1 MIFYASIRREL
12 AQSFTATLIVLLT
25 IVMTM
30 MLIRTLGLASK
41 GSVSPQDI
49 FLIMAYL
56 TMSFLPIIL
65 TLSLFLSV
73 TSTLSRLYKDS
84 EMAIWFS
91 SGQGVLDFVRPIL
104 RFSWPMLFAIALLG
118 LFAWPWANT
127 QVDILRQ
134 QYEQRG
140 DLDRIAPG
148 EFQQNKNGKRVFFV
162 DSSSSSSAGGNIFIY
177 ARGNDE
183 DAVTTAGGGHVERR
197 GEDGAYLVLEQGQ
210 NVSQKP
216 ETGEYSISR
225 FASYSTHVRDTQALV
240 GKVTPSKN
248 MASQDLMGSA
258 TGRGELSWRA
268 GLALCAFNFLLI
280 GLALAKGNNRSGK
293 SGSMILALLSFAVY
307 YNLLNLG
314 QNWIASGK
322 LGLLSWMLLLHGGVF
337 SLALVFLLK
346 KHYNLALRD
355 VFKKAS

>member
-56 TMSFLPIIL
+56 TMSYLPIIL

-104 RFSWPMLFAIALLG
+104 RFSWPMLLAIALLG
-118 LFAWPWANT
+118 FFAWPWANT
-127 QVDILRQ
+127 QIDSLRQ

-148 EFQQNKNGKRVFFV
+148 EFQQNKSGKRVFFV
-162 DSSSSSSAGGNIFIY
+162 DSSSSSSEGGNIFIY
-177 ARGNDE
+177 AKGNE
-183 DAVTTAGGGHVERR
+183 KDAVTTAGGGHVERR
-197 GEDGAYLVLEQGQ
+197 EGGAYLVLEQGQ
-210 NVSQKP
+210 NVTQQEK
-216 ETGEYSISR
+216 TGEYSISR
-225 FASYSTHVRDTQALV
+225 FASYSTHVRDAQALTAR
-240 GKVTPSKN
+240 VTPSKN
-248 MASQDLMGSA
+248 LASQDLLSSA
-258 TGRGELSWRA
+258 AGRGELSWRA

-337 SLALVFLLK
+337 ALALVFLLK

>member
-30 MLIRTLGLASK
+30 MLIRTLSLASR

-56 TMSFLPIIL
+56 TMSYLPIIL

-73 TSTLSRLYKDS
+73 TNTLSRLYQDS

-104 RFSWPMLFAIALLG
+104 RFSWPMLLAIAILG

-127 QVDILRQ
+127 QIDSLRQ

-140 DLDRIAPG
+140 DLERIAPG
-148 EFQQNKNGKRVFFV
+148 EFQQNKSGKRVFFV
-162 DSSSSSSAGGNIFIY
+162 DSNSSSSEGGNIFIY
-177 ARGNDE
+177 ASDKGK

-197 GEDGAYLVLEQGQ
+197 EGGAYLVLEQGQ
-210 NVSQKP
+210 NVTQQDK
-216 ETGEYSISR
+216 TGEYSISR
-225 FASYSTHVRDTQALV
+225 FESYSTHVRDAQALV
-240 GKVTPSKN
+240 ARVTPSKN
-248 MASQDLMGSA
+248 TASQELIA
-258 TGRGELSWRA
+258 TPAGRGQLSWRI
-268 GLALCAFNFLLI
+268 GLALCAFNFILI
-280 GLALAKGNNRSGK
+280 GLALAKGSSRSGK
-293 SGSMILALLSFAVY
+293 SGSMILALLTFAVY
-307 YNLLNLG
+307 YNLLSLG

-322 LGLLSWMLLLHGGVF
+322 VGWLSWLLLLHGSAF
-337 SLALVFLLK
+337 AFALVLLLK

-355 VFKKAS
+355 LFKKAA